1 MSKKLV
7 AACLFAI
14 ASFVPASADYCMLQ
28 LAASGFTGNH
38 VTITAHNPSNFSMNA
53 SAQVTVILDDGTS
66 ETIVSGSFVTAAHMT
81 TTVTLTAS
89 RAVVAIGDDP
99 QPFPG

>member
-7 AACLFAI
+7 AACLIAI
-14 ASFVPASADYCMLQ
+14 AISIPASADYSALQ

-38 VTITAHNPSNFSMNA
+38 VTITAHNSSNFSM
-53 SAQVTVILDDGTS
+53 SVCAQVTVILDNGTS
-66 ETIVSGSFVTAAHMT
+66 ETIVSESVTAAAQTT

-89 RAVVAIGDDP
+89 RAIVAIGDDP
-99 QPFPG
+99 QPFQE

>member
-14 ASFVPASADYCMLQ
+14 AMSVPASADYSQLQ
-28 LAASGFTGNH
+28 LATSGFTGNH
-38 VTITAHNPSNFSMNA
+38 VTITAHNPSNFSMLA
-53 SAQVTVILDDGTS
+53 SAQITVILDNGTA
-66 ETIVSGSFVTAAHMT
+66 ETISSPLFATAGHTT

-89 RAVVAIGDDP
+89 RAIVAIGDDP
-99 QPFPG
+99 QPISE